1 MPQLARHWTP
11 RTRSSKDGKRTT
23 VTVSNWLTADLAD
36 LRRLFFPRRNNHG
49 YSLRRFIPVVHLNPY
64 PRAVVLF
71 SGRQPCSPGWRHR
84 LLAIEPSFDAGLGT
98 ESIKAH
104 QILGPRCTL
113 ASRAKRQRLALEPLR
128 DTSQLESSGKP
139 NCSVER
145 GDSVPQSTR
154 VTASGSL

>member
-11 RTRSSKDGKRTT
+11 RTRPSKDGKRTT

-71 SGRQPCSPGWRHR
+71 AGRQPCSPGWRHR
-84 LLAIEPSFDAGLGT
+84 LLAIEPSFDAGLGR
-98 ESIKAH
+98 ESIKTH
-104 QILGPRCTL
+104 QSLGRCCTL
-113 ASRAKRQRLALEPLR
+113 ASLRERQRLALERSR
-128 DTSQLESSGKP
+128 DTSQPKSG
-139 NCSVER
+139 
-145 GDSVPQSTR
+145 G
-154 VTASGSL
+154 